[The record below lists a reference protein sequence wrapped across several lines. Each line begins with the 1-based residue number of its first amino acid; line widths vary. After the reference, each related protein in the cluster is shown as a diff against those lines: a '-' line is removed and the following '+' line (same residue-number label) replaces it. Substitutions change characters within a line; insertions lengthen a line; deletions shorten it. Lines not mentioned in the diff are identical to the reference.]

1 MTSIK
6 HKANNKQQ
14 TQKEGKGKG
23 KERQK
28 KKELLHLHRSI
39 AVSVS
44 QNSVGID
51 HGVMSKQAT
60 RRQYKRSTTQDTRQT

>member
-1 MTSIK
+1 MAGQRSQQSTNKGQRSMTLIK

-28 KKELLHLHRSI
+28 KK
-39 AVSVS
+39 V
-44 QNSVGID
+44 
-51 HGVMSKQAT
+51 
-60 RRQYKRSTTQDTRQT
+60 